1 MSRSIS
7 VSTGLGTR
15 HPRAIVMF
23 VLVLVF
29 VLVFV
34 LVLVLVLVPV
44 AKVGSPLDFR
54 SYFATTY
61 GPPLSFAEAAQ
72 QRWQSDVREGRQSD
86 VTAEDAI
93 ALKSMTI

>member
-29 VLVFV
+29 VLVF
-34 LVLVLVLVPV
+34 VLVLVLVPV